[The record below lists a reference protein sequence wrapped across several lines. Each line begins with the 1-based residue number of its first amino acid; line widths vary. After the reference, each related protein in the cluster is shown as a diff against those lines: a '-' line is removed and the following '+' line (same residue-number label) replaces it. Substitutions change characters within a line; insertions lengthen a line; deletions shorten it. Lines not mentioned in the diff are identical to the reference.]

1 MEVMR
6 VTYVPQRT
14 DHTITY
20 AFDGERITATVNGVV
35 DAFDFTNLPDGEGT
49 EIISTLNPCPVLA
62 AKRVDGELHVTLL
75 RAIPARPSDPEELE
89 AWRRLWTDDLEVVI
103 GG

>member
-1 MEVMR
+1 MR
-6 VTYVPQRT
+6 VLYSPQRT
-14 DHTITY
+14 DCNIRYT
-20 AFDGERITATVNGVV
+20 FSGECITATVNGAV
-35 DAFDFTNLPDGEGT
+35 DTFDFTSLPDGEAA
-49 EIISTLNPCPVLA
+49 EIISTLDPCPVLS

-89 AWRRLWTDDLEVVI
+89 AWKRLWTDDLEVVI